1 MKKNNLIT
9 LLGIAFVVAIMATGI
24 FYGLFVN
31 KLASSSGSGK
41 TLIVAAKPLKA
52 GSVIAAVDLKHIPWP
67 AETLPKGTF
76 GSDKD
81 VIGKVLF
88 DGLGEDEPVLA
99 SRLAS
104 ADGQGNSGI
113 PAGMR
118 AVSVHVSD
126 STGVLELL
134 HSGHHV
140 DVQVVRKISETAT
153 EVRTALQNLKVI
165 SVHPQLEQSSQGH
178 NLPVVTLLA
187 KPAEADMLA
196 AADAGARVRLMLRN
210 PLDEEK
216 RGRTA
221 MSLEGVMRATAPV
234 Q

>member
-1 MKKNNLIT
+1 M
-9 LLGIAFVVAIMATGI
+9 
-24 FYGLFVN
+24 
-31 KLASSSGSGK
+31 
-41 TLIVAAKPLKA
+41 
-52 GSVIAAVDLKHIPWP
+52 
-67 AETLPKGTF
+67 
-76 GSDKD
+76 
-81 VIGKVLF
+81 
-88 DGLGEDEPVLA
+88 LA
-99 SRLAS
+99 SRLVS

-126 STGVLELL
+126 STGVMELL

-140 DVQVVRKISETAT
+140 DVQVVRKISEAAT

-165 SVHPQLEQSSQGH
+165 SVRPQLEQSSQGH

-196 AADAGARVRLMLRN
+196 AADAGARVRLVLRN

-216 RGRTA
+216 RGRTSI
-221 MSLEGVMRATAPV
+221 SLEGVMRATAPV